1 MQHYTD
7 YALQGKDSNHVS
19 EDKHEDCPSGS
30 YLIHSLRICLR
41 DEPVKLGDRQA
52 LSAFDLWSLRQE
64 MFVANLSW
72 PNRVTITRV
81 LLIVPFVL
89 LLLYQNKPGYDDLAR
104 YLAMSVFAIMA
115 FSDAL
120 DGYLARR
127 TGQRSRLGYFL
138 DPMADKLLITAAC
151 ILLATKS
158 SGVKE
163 AILPGWVV
171 VIIIGKDVLWLA
183 GVLIIQFVT
192 GRLTIRSSKL
202 GRASTVAQLSMVLGI
217 LLSPDISLL
226 SSAVAWWLTRVL
238 WWSAAGLAILTL
250 ANYTRVAVK
259 HLAEGSTAAEKTDD
273 L

>member
-1 MQHYTD
+1 M
-7 YALQGKDSNHVS
+7 
-19 EDKHEDCPSGS
+19 
-30 YLIHSLRICLR
+30 
-41 DEPVKLGDRQA
+41 
-52 LSAFDLWSLRQE
+52 
-64 MFVANLSW
+64 ANLSW
-72 PNRVTITRV
+72 PNRVTVTRV

-89 LLLYQNKPGYDDLAR
+89 LLLYQNKPGYDGLAR
-104 YLAMSVFAIMA
+104 YLAVAVFAIMA

-151 ILLATKS
+151 ILLAIEST
-158 SGVKE
+158 GVKD
-163 AILPGWVV
+163 ALLPGWVV

-183 GVLIIQFVT
+183 GVLIIHFVT
-192 GRLTIRSSKL
+192 GRLTIRASKL

-226 SSAVAWWLTRVL
+226 SSVVAWWLVRVL

-250 ANYTRVAVK
+250 VDYTRIAVK
-259 HLAEGSTAAEKTDD
+259 HLAEGSTATEPAGDS
-273 L
+273 